1 MTAPEPL
8 GPALA
13 AELGGTW
20 DEKCEWVRLREHVV
34 WSSVAGRV
42 FVMPKGGGCSD
53 PIGTF
58 SDGVEALAAEA
69 RRLGVA

>member
-1 MTAPEPL
+1 MTAEPL

-13 AELGGTW
+13 AELGGEW
-20 DEKCEWVRLREHVV
+20 DEGCEWVRLQDHVIWETV
-34 WSSVAGRV
+34 LGLVIMQKIGRIDRIRL
-42 FVMPKGGGCSD
+42 GSH
-53 PIGTF
+53 